1 MPTSLDVTQSPAT
14 RSGWL
19 AGIAGSLRENSPILF
34 AIALY
39 WAASDIASGLLGDRR
54 TLDNAFAGY
63 AGFGAI
69 LVACLAAAFVIWI
82 LHLTLVRNI
91 SIQTRDAWRRVF
103 TEFLS
108 RDRILLSLPVL
119 ALWPFLAQAF
129 SAFKELIPAI
139 QPFYLDQSLHA
150 LDRII
155 HLGNDP
161 WTLLQPL
168 FGHPAVTYVID
179 RLYALW
185 FFVMYFAVLLQ
196 MTSTNERRL
205 RVQFLLGSVL
215 AWTLL
220 GSLAAV
226 LLSSAGPC
234 YFGDVTGSPDPY
246 APLMSYLRDTV
257 QDAHLSIFGHE
268 LSSQLI
274 AVGVQDMLWDGY
286 QGGDGGF
293 GHGISAAPSMH
304 VASTWLVAR
313 MLQARGPRV
322 LAVCGWSFFAVILL
336 GSIHLG
342 WHYAVD
348 GYISIAGA
356 WAIWHAVGWWLDRPA
371 VQRFLWPRL
380 PMAAK
385 VTQI

>member
-1 MPTSLDVTQSPAT
+1 MPTSLDVTRSPAA

-19 AGIAGSLRENSPILF
+19 AGLVGSLRENSPVLL
-34 AIALY
+34 AVALY
-39 WAASDIASGLLGDRR
+39 WAASDISSVLLGGRM
-54 TLDNAFAGY
+54 TLDNAAASY
-63 AGFGAI
+63 AIYVSI
-69 LVACLAAAFVIWI
+69 LVACLAAAFIVWI
-82 LHLTLVRNI
+82 AHLTLVRNI

-108 RDRILLSLPVL
+108 RDRILLSLPVV
-119 ALWPFLAQAF
+119 AFWPFLAVSF
-129 SAFKELIPAI
+129 SVFKELIPAI
-139 QPFYLDQSLHA
+139 QPFYLDQPLHA

-196 MTSTNERRL
+196 MTSTKDRRL
-205 RVQFLLGSVL
+205 RLQFLLSSVL

-220 GSLAAV
+220 GSLGAV

-257 QDAHLSIFGHE
+257 QSAQLSVFGHE

-274 AVGVQDMLWDGY
+274 AVRVQDMLWDGY
-286 QGGDGGF
+286 QGGGAGF

-313 MLQARGPRV
+313 MLQAHGRRV
-322 LAVCGWSFFAVILL
+322 LAICGWGFFVVILL

-348 GYISIAGA
+348 GYISIMGA
-356 WAIWHAVGWWLDRPA
+356 WAMWRAVGWWLDRSA
-371 VQRFLWPRL
+371 VRRFLWPHL
-380 PMAAK
+380 PMAAAA
-385 VTQI
+385 

>member
-1 MPTSLDVTQSPAT
+1 MPTSLDVTRSPAA
-14 RSGWL
+14 RSSWL
-19 AGIAGSLRENSPILF
+19 AGLAGSLRENSPVLL

-39 WAASDIASGLLGDRR
+39 WAASDISSVLLGGRR
-54 TLDNAFAGY
+54 TLDNAAASY
-63 AGFGAI
+63 AVYVSI
-69 LVACLAAAFVIWI
+69 LVACLAAAFIVWI
-82 LHLTLVRNI
+82 VHLTLVRNI

-108 RDRILLSLPVL
+108 RDRILLSLPVV
-119 ALWPFLAQAF
+119 ALWPFLAVSF
-129 SAFKELIPAI
+129 SVFKELIPAI
-139 QPFYLDQSLHA
+139 QPFYLDQPLHA

-155 HLGNDP
+155 HLGKDP

-179 RLYALW
+179 GLYALW

-196 MTSTNERRL
+196 MTSTKDRRL
-205 RVQFLLGSVL
+205 RLQFLLSSVL

-220 GSLAAV
+220 GSLGAV

-257 QDAHLSIFGHE
+257 QSAQLSVFGHE

-274 AVGVQDMLWDGY
+274 AVRVQDMLWDGY
-286 QGGDGGF
+286 QGGGAGF

-313 MLQARGPRV
+313 MLQAHGRRV
-322 LAVCGWSFFAVILL
+322 LAICGWGFFVVILL
-336 GSIHLG
+336 GSVHLG

-348 GYISIAGA
+348 GYISIVGA
-356 WAIWHAVGWWLDRPA
+356 WAIWRAVGWWLDRPA
-371 VQRFLWPRL
+371 VRRFLWPRL
-380 PMAAK
+380 PMAAAA
-385 VTQI
+385 